1 MPNRSGLRIVLF
13 LAIILFGSAARGE
26 MQRRINVGI
35 DFNYYLL
42 DSEFFGMDDGIGGGF
57 ALRYEISNDV
67 YLENVFGRFTSND
80 GIVDIDGL
88 NYHIDLLAIFPVLIP
103 YRPILRTGIG
113 FLAVNPITVTPTETY
128 RPGQTTFYLIG
139 GGGLTRTIRENIVV
153 EASADLYMTPY
164 EYTIYEFDRSSVSTE
179 EARFMHL
186 VFNIGVTYA
195 F

>member
-1 MPNRSGLRIVLF
+1 MPNRSRLRILLF
-13 LAIILFGSAARGE
+13 LAIILFGAAARGE

-42 DSEFFGMDDGIGGGF
+42 DGEFFGMDDGIGGGL

-67 YLENVFGRFTSND
+67 YLENVFGRFTAND

-88 NYHIDLLAIFPVLIP
+88 NYHVDLLAVFPVLIP
-103 YRPILRTGIG
+103 YRPILRAGIG

-128 RPGQTTFYLIG
+128 RPGQTAFYLIG
-139 GGGLTRTIRENIVV
+139 GGGLTRTIRENIIV

-179 EARFMHL
+179 DVRFTHL
-186 VFNIGVTYA
+186 VFNIGVNYA